1 MNKKVKEINVTK
13 IENEVLELNQKLE
26 VKSDTFDDAYSEQLD
41 FSFRFKLDETASLS
55 QIKSSAKKIYLD
67 LEKKKNNSIQKFY
80 IFRVFEYSFDSNEY
94 LKKSLDTIETHI
106 SLLNQNYEVLKKE
119 LERYEIDDM
128 SITNTYMYD
137 RLNQF
142 YLYNLDLEK
151 SLDDIQKGYYKKLRA
166 VSFSFCANK
175 SILELSNLVDE
186 IKKFILDY
194 KDLETAVSFITYHS
208 VTLITDTI
216 NQLLKILDKRTKER
230 YDIKYFTNSEAFVC
244 LSMGEW
250 INLFNK
256 LKYVINLYN
265 IDRNTFKEFYK
276 LFDELELFY
285 IILLINF
292 EKEEEL

>member
-26 VKSDTFDDAYSEQLD
+26 VKNDTFDDAYSEQLD
-41 FSFRFKLDETASLS
+41 FSFRFKLDETVNLS
-55 QIKSSAKKIYLD
+55 QIKSTVKKIYND
-67 LEKKKNNSIQKFY
+67 LEKSKNNLIQKFY
-80 IFRVFEYSFDSNEY
+80 IFRVFEFSFDSNEY
-94 LKKSLDTIETHI
+94 LKNSLDTIEKHI
-106 SLLNQNYEVLKKE
+106 ILLNQNYDVLKKE
-119 LERYEIDDM
+119 LERYEIDDV

-142 YLYNLDLEK
+142 HLYNLDLEK

-166 VSFSFCANK
+166 VSFSFCVNK
-175 SILELSNLVDE
+175 SNLELSELVDD
-186 IKKFILDY
+186 IQNFILDY

-216 NQLLKILDKRTKER
+216 NHLLKILDKRSKER
-230 YDIKYFTNSEAFVC
+230 YDVKYFTNSEAFVC

-265 IDRNTFKEFYK
+265 IDRNTFKEFFK

-285 IILLINF
+285 IILLIDF
-292 EKEEEL
+292 EREENL

>member
-41 FSFRFKLDETASLS
+41 FSFRFKLDETVNLS
-55 QIKSSAKKIYLD
+55 QIKSTVKKIYND
-67 LEKKKNNSIQKFY
+67 LEKSKNNLIQKFY
-80 IFRVFEYSFDSNEY
+80 IFRVFEFSFDSNEN
-94 LKKSLDTIETHI
+94 LKNSLDTIEKHI
-106 SLLNQNYEVLKKE
+106 ALLNQNYDVLKKE
-119 LERYEIDDM
+119 LERYEIDDV
-128 SITNTYMYD
+128 SITNAYMYD

-142 YLYNLDLEK
+142 HLYNLDLEK

-166 VSFSFCANK
+166 VSFSFCVNK
-175 SILELSNLVDE
+175 SNLELSELVDD
-186 IKKFILDY
+186 IQNFILDY

-216 NQLLKILDKRTKER
+216 NHLLKILDKRSKER
-230 YDIKYFTNSEAFVC
+230 YDVKYFTNSEAFVC

-265 IDRNTFKEFYK
+265 IDRNTFKEFFK

-285 IILLINF
+285 IILLIDF
-292 EKEEEL
+292 EREENL

>member
-41 FSFRFKLDETASLS
+41 FSFRFKLDETVDLS
-55 QIKSSAKKIYLD
+55 QIKSAVKKIYND
-67 LEKKKNNSIQKFY
+67 LEKSKNNLIQKFY
-80 IFRVFEYSFDSNEY
+80 IFRVFEFSFDSNEN
-94 LKKSLDTIETHI
+94 LKNSLDTIEKHI
-106 SLLNQNYEVLKKE
+106 ALLNQNYDVLKKE
-119 LERYEIDDM
+119 LERYEIDDV
-128 SITNTYMYD
+128 SITNAYMYD

-142 YLYNLDLEK
+142 HLYNLDLEK

-166 VSFSFCANK
+166 VSFSFCVNK
-175 SILELSNLVDE
+175 SNLELSELVDD
-186 IKKFILDY
+186 IQNFILDY

-216 NQLLKILDKRTKER
+216 NHLLKILDKRSKER
-230 YDIKYFTNSEAFVC
+230 YDVKYFTNSEAFVC

-265 IDRNTFKEFYK
+265 IDRNTFKEFFK

-285 IILLINF
+285 IILLIDF
-292 EKEEEL
+292 EREENL